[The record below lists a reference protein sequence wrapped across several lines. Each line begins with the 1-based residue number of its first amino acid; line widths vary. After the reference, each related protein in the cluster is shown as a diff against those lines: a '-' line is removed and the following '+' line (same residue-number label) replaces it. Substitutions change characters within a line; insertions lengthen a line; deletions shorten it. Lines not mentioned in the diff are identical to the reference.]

1 MKSKLAIITV
11 LVTIAIGLPVKAED
25 TRIKNRAQVV
35 GALADAECL
44 VKYGKLPK
52 EKVYEMIRF
61 YINDHPQLIAAYSWA
76 LVSPKAKTLVKK
88 LLPYQGFDCT
98 GLMLS
103 EQEAD
108 RLMLPYLK

>member
-1 MKSKLAIITV
+1 MKTILLLAA
-11 LVTIAIGLPVKAED
+11 LVMSSVPVKAED

-103 EQEAD
+103 EEEAD